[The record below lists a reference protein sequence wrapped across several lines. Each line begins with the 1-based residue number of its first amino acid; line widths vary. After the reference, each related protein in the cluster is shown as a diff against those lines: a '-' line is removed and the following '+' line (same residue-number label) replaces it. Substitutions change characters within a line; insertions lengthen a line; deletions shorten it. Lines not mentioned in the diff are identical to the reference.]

1 VVGSQQRD
9 QSTSL
14 QLLGDSPG
22 ADGEHAAIA
31 VVGRRCTRA
40 EEHHVVA
47 MVVLGRRT
55 VVGIGTVVGSKGVR
69 GRAEGGNGEVRG
81 GLGGK

>member
-22 ADGEHAAIA
+22 ADGKHAAA
-31 VVGRRCTRA
+31 ADVGRRCTRA

-47 MVVLGRRT
+47 DG
-55 VVGIGTVVGSKGVR
+55 
-69 GRAEGGNGEVRG
+69 AAGEEDRG
-81 GLGGK
+81 GHWDRGWE